1 MAGAPPVDTLSKG
14 IHVQESIVRAAGL
27 AARIAITLAGAVLV
41 GWSAVADARWA
52 ERHVLPSFCAT
63 GPVEWGLAR
72 ALPFLAAGLGVLA
85 VWRLAPAAAALARR
99 LCTRGRTA
107 ARALPGIALAVAASL
122 AAGEIVA
129 RWLHD
134 RVMLGG
140 RAPPAAARGADA
152 PMTRADPRLG
162 WSYLPGRTTWARQ
175 GDRAVAYAI
184 DADGDRAASS
194 EARPE
199 PARPTVLF
207 AGESIAFGYG
217 LAHEETIPALVAR
230 DLGVQAVNLAVVGYG
245 NDQAHLR
252 VVDALPRFSHPLA
265 VVTVFIPDQLRRNV
279 EPWRPR
285 LALGPGGALATV
297 PASSGPRLLRLL
309 EELPFHGGGAVPLTA
324 AILRA
329 TADAARARGAVP
341 LFVVT
346 NYGAPCLRD
355 EGEAWIVDELFARQG
370 LPFVRVDLD
379 RADRLPGMGE
389 RHPSRKGALKIARAV
404 ELALSDLLD
413 ARSVGQRAAART
425 LGVVSP

>member
-1 MAGAPPVDTLSKG
+1 VDTLSKG
-14 IHVQESIVRAAGL
+14 IHVQETSVRAAGL
-27 AARIAITLAGAVLV
+27 TARIVTTLAGAALV
-41 GWSAVADARWA
+41 GWSAVADAHWA
-52 ERHVLPSFCAT
+52 ERHVLPSYCAT
-63 GPVEWGLAR
+63 GPVPWGLAR

-85 VWRLAPAAAALARR
+85 IWKLAPAAAKLAVRVRARR
-99 LCTRGRTA
+99 PAGGRA
-107 ARALPGIALAVAASL
+107 WPGIALAVAASL
-122 AAGEIVA
+122 AAGEGVA

-140 RAPPAAARGADA
+140 RAAAAGGDA
-152 PMTRADPRLG
+152 SMTRVDSRLG
-162 WSYLPGRTTWARQ
+162 WSYVPGRTTWIRQ

-194 EARPE
+194 GDRPD
-199 PARPTVLF
+199 PARPTLLF

-217 LAHEETIPALVAR
+217 LSHEETIPAVVGR

-252 VVDALPRFSHPLA
+252 VVDALPRFARPLA
-265 VVTVFIPDQLRRNV
+265 VVSVFLPDQLRRNV

-285 LALGPGGALATV
+285 LALGPDGALAPV
-297 PASSGPRLLRLL
+297 PASNGPRLLRLL
-309 EELPFHGGGAVPLTA
+309 EEVPFHGDGAVALTA

-346 NYGAPCLRD
+346 NYGSPCVRD
-355 EGEAWIVDELFARQG
+355 QGEAWLVDELFTRQG

-379 RADRLPGMGE
+379 RGDRLPGLGE
-389 RHPSRKGALKIARAV
+389 RHPSGSGALKIARAV

-413 ARSVGQRAAART
+413 ARSGGRRAAAQPT
-425 LGVVSP
+425 GAVAP